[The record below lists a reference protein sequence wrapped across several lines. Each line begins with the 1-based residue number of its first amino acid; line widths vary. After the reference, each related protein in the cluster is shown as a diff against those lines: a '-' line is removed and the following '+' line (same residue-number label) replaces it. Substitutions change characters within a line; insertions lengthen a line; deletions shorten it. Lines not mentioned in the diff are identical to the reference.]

1 MCGFAGMAAATI
13 GLKGLQ
19 IRQQNIANAQAYQA
33 QANDAIY
40 QMNGSLVNYEQERQD
55 AYDEAVTSIMKT
67 QQNALQ
73 LNSQVQAAVNED
85 MTGGGRTADQIM
97 RSTVGDTA
105 RNIAS
110 IQDNYLRKSNE
121 IDLNKLNTLKSTQR
135 TVASYKEAVKPN
147 KKADILSLMGA
158 GLQAYDAY
166 QNVKINRK
174 TGGQK

>member
-1 MCGFAGMAAATI
+1 MCGFAGMAAAMV

-19 IRQQNIANAQAYQA
+19 IRQQNKANALAYQA

-121 IDLNKLNTLKSTQR
+121 IDLNKLSTLKSTQR
-135 TVASYKEAVKPN
+135 TVASYKAAAKPN

-158 GLQAYDAY
+158 GLQAYDTY
-166 QNVKINRK
+166 QNVRINRK

>member
-1 MCGFAGMAAATI
+1 MCGFAGMAAAMV

-19 IRQQNIANAQAYQA
+19 IRQQNKANALAYQA

-85 MTGGGRTADQIM
+85 MAGGGRTADQIM
-97 RSTVGDTA
+97 RNTVGDTA
-105 RNIAS
+105 RNVAS

-121 IDLNKLNTLKSTQR
+121 IDLNKLTTLKSTQR
-135 TVASYKEAVKPN
+135 TVASYKEAAKPN

>member
-1 MCGFAGMAAATI
+1 
-13 GLKGLQ
+13 
-19 IRQQNIANAQAYQA
+19 
-33 QANDAIY
+33 
-40 QMNGSLVNYEQERQD
+40 
-55 AYDEAVTSIMKT
+55 
-67 QQNALQ
+67 
-73 LNSQVQAAVNED
+73 

-135 TVASYKEAVKPN
+135 TVASYKEAAKPN
-147 KKADILSLMGA
+147 KLADIMTLVSTGM
-158 GLQAYDAY
+158 QTYDAY

>member
-1 MCGFAGMAAATI
+1 MCGFAGMAAAMV

-19 IRQQNIANAQAYQA
+19 IRQQNKVNALAYQA

-85 MTGGGRTADQIM
+85 MAGGGRTADQIM
-97 RSTVGDTA
+97 RSTAGDTA
-105 RNIAS
+105 RNVAS

-121 IDLNKLNTLKSTQR
+121 IDLNKLTTLKSTQR
-135 TVASYKEAVKPN
+135 TVASYKEAAKPN